1 MRRSRLPSRVTLI
14 QPRPALSHPLQIG
27 GAGSPFGV
35 VELLVPAAQ
44 RRAALSMHVGKKP
57 LVNAFNRGYGDLVPM
72 SQDEPPIAT
81 AEIRQR
87 AYELWERNHRP
98 DGFEIEFW
106 VMAER
111 ELRAERQKRPT
122 QQGKT
127 QAS

>member
-1 MRRSRLPSRVTLI
+1 MR
-14 QPRPALSHPLQIG
+14 
-27 GAGSPFGV
+27 
-35 VELLVPAAQ
+35 
-44 RRAALSMHVGKKP
+44 VGKNP
-57 LVNAFNRGYGDLVPM
+57 LVNAFGRDYGDLVPM
-72 SQDEPPIAT
+72 SQDEPPITT

-98 DGFEIEFW
+98 DGFETEFW